1 MKLLLR
7 RFSTSGDDTLGILHV
22 DDVWQCYTLE
32 DEARTVKVFGETRIP
47 DGIYKIILRTVGG
60 FHKRYTKRYPDMH
73 KGMLWLQDVPNFEYI
88 LIHTGNRDDD
98 TAGCI
103 LVGSNANDNTVDE
116 GRIGGSRDAYRK
128 MYPAIAK
135 AILDGEDVEI
145 EITTIG

>member
-47 DGIYKIILRTVGG
+47 DGTYKIILRTVGG

-103 LVGSNANDNTVDE
+103 LVGSSANDNTVDE
-116 GRIGGSRDAYRK
+116 GRIGGSRNAYKK
-128 MYPAIAK
+128 MYPIVAK
-135 AILDGEDVEI
+135 AILDGEDVDI
-145 EITTIG
+145 KITTIG

>member
-7 RFSTSGDDTLGILHV
+7 RFSTSGDDTLGILHI
-22 DDVWQCYTLE
+22 DGVWQCYTLE

-47 DGIYKIILRTVGG
+47 DGIYKIILRTIGG
-60 FHKRYTKRYPDMH
+60 FHNRYRKKYPGMH

-98 TAGCI
+98 TAGCL

-116 GRIGGSRDAYRK
+116 GFVGGSRQAYK
-128 MYPAIAK
+128 KIYPPVAR
-135 AILDGEDVEI
+135 AILNGEDVEI